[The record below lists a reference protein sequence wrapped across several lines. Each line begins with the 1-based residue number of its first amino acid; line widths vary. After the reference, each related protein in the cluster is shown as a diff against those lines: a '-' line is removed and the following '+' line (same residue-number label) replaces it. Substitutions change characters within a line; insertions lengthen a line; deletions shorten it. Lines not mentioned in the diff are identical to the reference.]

1 MKFTV
6 SESSDARCRKRRWL
20 LAFFW
25 ISGLITG
32 LILSLFTGESSH
44 SLMRMTASRSVSIV
58 PLLLTTCL
66 PFLFS
71 ALAVFV
77 SEPVLLLLIAFCKA
91 TIFALVSAVTCR
103 SYGAAGWMIRSMVMF
118 ADVCTLP
125 FLYSFWQRHLC
136 GSSRLSFDDGTFMVA
151 ALLICSF
158 DVYWISPFLT
168 EVLQY

>member
-25 ISGLITG
+25 ITGLITG
-32 LILSLFTGESSH
+32 LILSLLAGESSH
-44 SLMRMTASRSVSIV
+44 SLMRMAVCRSVSIV

-71 ALAVFV
+71 ALAVFI
-77 SEPVLLLLIAFCKA
+77 SKPVLLLVVAFCKA
-91 TIFALVSAVTCR
+91 LIFALVSAVTYH
-103 SYGAAGWMIRSMVMF
+103 SYGDAGWMMRSMVMF
-118 ADVCTLP
+118 ADICTLP
-125 FLYSFWQRHLC
+125 FLYSFWQRHIC
-136 GSSRLSFDDGTFMVA
+136 GSSILSFHDGTYMIA
-151 ALLICSF
+151 TLLICSL
-158 DVYWISPFLT
+158 DVYWISPFLI